1 MNNLPSGLLAGGA
14 LQVAQVPHSIR
25 DAVLIGVDLGPNLSV
40 TGSLATILWLIVLRR
55 EGEPVSGWQFFKV
68 GLIVMPDRVVTRY
81 LRRLAAVELA
91 DRCALFS
98 HRGKRLVQFLGEV
111 LA

>member
-1 MNNLPSGLLAGGA
+1 MPRFAGELAASFGIAALSNVMNNLPSGLLAGGA

-55 EGEPVSGWQFFKV
+55 EGEPVSGW
-68 GLIVMPDRVVTRY
+68 
-81 LRRLAAVELA
+81 
-91 DRCALFS
+91 
-98 HRGKRLVQFLGEV
+98 
-111 LA
+111 